1 MFVVVHVFASPDP
14 FVRTFMWIC
23 QPKLWN
29 VRMLADNL
37 RFVARSLTS
46 SNSFIFSIS
55 RKSYLKNSNKN
66 NPNMQ
71 QILFLCVG
79 LLFYQL
85 PGMWVAF
92 RNSKF
97 SLSWFALG
105 FYLLTWCYFYVE
117 KRPME
122 QAIPSWKSNQSR
134 LLYVKINEFLPQKV
148 GGCFKG
154 RFLTLMLMGTEK

>member
-1 MFVVVHVFASPDP
+1 
-14 FVRTFMWIC
+14 
-23 QPKLWN
+23 
-29 VRMLADNL
+29 MLADNL

-117 KRPME
+117 SDPWSKRFHHGKATRVACSMLKLMNFFHRKWVV
-122 QAIPSWKSNQSR
+122 ASR
-134 LLYVKINEFLPQKV
+134 DAF
-148 GGCFKG
+148 
-154 RFLTLMLMGTEK
+154 